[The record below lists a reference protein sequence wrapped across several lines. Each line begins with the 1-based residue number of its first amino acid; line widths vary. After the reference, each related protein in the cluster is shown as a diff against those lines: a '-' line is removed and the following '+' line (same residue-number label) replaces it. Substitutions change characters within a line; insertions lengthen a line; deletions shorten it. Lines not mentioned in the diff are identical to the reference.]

1 MDALNSTIVMF
12 VILEE
17 GIKLG
22 KKKYIYIYI
31 SDTLA
36 GLNKIVNNFTK

>member
-17 GIKLG
+17 GIKLE
-22 KKKYIYIYI
+22 KYIYIYI
-31 SDTLA
+31 SDTLV

>member
-17 GIKLG
+17 GIKL
-22 KKKYIYIYI
+22 KNINIYIYI
-31 SDTLA
+31 SDTLT

>member
-17 GIKLG
+17 GIKL
-22 KKKYIYIYI
+22 KKNIYIFIYLI
-31 SDTLA
+31 H
-36 GLNKIVNNFTK
+36 